1 MPATG
6 LPVTALYAALLAPLL
21 IVLSVR
27 VIVFRRAERVSLG
40 DGGHAV
46 LLRRVRAHA
55 NFIEYAPFAL
65 ILLGVLES
73 LHAAPLLLHAAG
85 ASLLAGRIAHAMALS
100 NPRGIMVLRVA
111 GMMLTFAA
119 ITIAAAGCLAML
131 ALRWA

>member
-6 LPVTALYAALLAPLL
+6 LPVTALYAALLAPVL

-27 VIVFRRAERVSLG
+27 VIAFRRAERVSLG
-40 DGGHAV
+40 DGGHTV

-65 ILLGVLES
+65 ILLGLLES
-73 LHAAPLLLHAAG
+73 LRGAPAFLHVVGVTLLLGRVTHA
-85 ASLLAGRIAHAMALS
+85 IALS

-111 GMMLTFAA
+111 GMVLTFTAITVAA
-119 ITIAAAGCLAML
+119 IGCLAML
-131 ALRWA
+131 ALR